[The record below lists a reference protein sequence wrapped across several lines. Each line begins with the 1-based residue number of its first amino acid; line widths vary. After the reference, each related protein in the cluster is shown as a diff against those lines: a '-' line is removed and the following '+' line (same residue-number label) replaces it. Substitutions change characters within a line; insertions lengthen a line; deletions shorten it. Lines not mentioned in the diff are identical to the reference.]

1 MPSMPSSSPSVPNP
15 TAQRNAP
22 SGQPSSP
29 KSGQASPSSPGG
41 KDQQEAAEQLK
52 TAGQQVA
59 EAGQE
64 LPPMTQQPA
73 TAGEW
78 DPLIPDSE
86 KASQSESDVL
96 SDDVAESGR
105 AESSDAMMMPEA
117 AGGPAGDPPSSDVEV
132 ALAKE
137 IQAAQEALENAGIT
151 LQRAGEILETAKTA
165 EELADAE
172 AALARAR
179 VAVILAGQD
188 LLDLQE
194 VMQGSDNEHLIQ
206 EAQETLNEANVAI
219 VVATDSIFSS
229 RIELPEFDSQQAQGA
244 GVGSGRESELEK
256 ELNDSIIVFENEILE
271 ARAEVIGSA
280 PPPTSRDNVPGV
292 VVLGGNV
299 QDDAE
304 TFEENTGDPIIIGDP
319 KVTQQGR
326 MPEGADIAAVEDRV
340 SPLIPDDVPDPQ
352 GDDIVAQQLR
362 EAAIAETDPDLR
374 DKLWEEYKRYKAGL

>member
-1 MPSMPSSSPSVPNP
+1 
-15 TAQRNAP
+15 
-22 SGQPSSP
+22 
-29 KSGQASPSSPGG
+29 
-41 KDQQEAAEQLK
+41 
-52 TAGQQVA
+52 
-59 EAGQE
+59 
-64 LPPMTQQPA
+64 MTQQPA

-86 KASQSESDVL
+86 QASQSESDVL
-96 SDDVAESGR
+96 SDDVAESGGAEISDDMAQAEGGGGAPG

-137 IQAAQEALENAGIT
+137 IQAAQEALENSGIA
-151 LQRAGEILETAKTA
+151 LQRAGEILETAQTA

-229 RIELPEFDSQQAQGA
+229 RIELPEFDRQQAQGA

-280 PPPTSRDNVPGV
+280 PPPTSSDNVPGV
-292 VVLGGNV
+292 AVLGGNV

-319 KVTQQGR
+319 EVTQQGR
-326 MPEGADIAAVEDRV
+326 MPEGADIAAVEDGA